1 LRQGG
6 KNRNKIRCQRIELR
20 GPKASFIRYASGIRD
35 YYEVLK
41 TAYSARVG
49 VNPSILKDMPL
60 MGLSGVIMYEVPL
73 TPPQPHLGQ
82 KKDGIK

>member
-1 LRQGG
+1 MRQGG